1 MLLCLTLIHHTSG
14 VETKPDRSY
23 PGSRH
28 RRSHRTCS
36 PALHHPCWRICG
48 LIATTQL
55 GLLYYLYQY
64 VPKGVQLCLSVYWHD
79 LNGVTIYYWSVIK
92 FTWFA
97 CHVDVVP
104 PLSSLILY
112 QNVGFMVQYSL
123 TSLFTS
129 LYFKC
134 YFIFLTVTS
143 IINHFFILQ
152 HFITHSGRSR
162 VVKLVYPS
170 ENDGPKISRMYSSKD
185 LKGIWH
191 INSANCYLGFISSLG
206 WEFLPALWI

>member
-64 VPKGVQLCLSVYWHD
+64 VPKGVQLCLSVHWHD
-79 LNGVTIYYWSVIK
+79 HYNVTDYFLVCDKVYMIR
-92 FTWFA
+92 
-97 CHVDVVP
+97 
-104 PLSSLILY
+104 LSCWCSASFIQPCILFN
-112 QNVGFMVQYSL
+112 QNVGFTVQYSL
-123 TSLFTS
+123 TSLCTS
-129 LYFKC
+129 FYFEY
-134 YFIFLTVTS
+134 YFILLTVTS

-152 HFITHSGRSR
+152 HFITHSGRLR
-162 VVKLVYPS
+162 VVKIAYPS
-170 ENDGPKISRMYSSKD
+170 ENVAPKISKMYSSKY
-185 LKGIWH
+185 LKGFWH
-191 INSANCYLGFISSLG
+191 NNSAECYLGFDL
-206 WEFLPALWI
+206 E